1 MLSAFRP
8 GLPLFTLAR
17 GLIDGLNPCAMRVL
31 LFLLSMRVGLRD
43 RARMAWIAGTFVA
56 VSGAACYA
64 FMAAWLNLFL
74 AVGLSEAVRLL
85 LAVPAVVVNMVELL
99 CTAGIPALFTAVLA
113 QQGLEPAAYHGYLG
127 LYIVG
132 YMADDTA
139 MVVAAVAALGSGR
152 LDERG
157 ARVLKLL
164 SGLVMVLLGALLLWR
179 PQWVM

>member
-1 MLSAFRP
+1 MS
-8 GLPLFTLAR
+8 
-17 GLIDGLNPCAMRVL
+17 N
-31 LFLLSMRVGLRD
+31 
-43 RARMAWIAGTFVA
+43 
-56 VSGAACYA
+56 SG
-64 FMAAWLNLFL
+64 
-74 AVGLSEAVRLL
+74 
-85 LAVPAVVVNMVELL
+85 
-99 CTAGIPALFTAVLA
+99 
-113 QQGLEPAAYHGYLG
+113 EPAAYHGYLG